1 MLQKKDLLNKTT
13 QYLRQAFKILIFMG
27 GLVVIVIVCY
37 VGYLMI
43 DDKACCLSEGYGVW
57 DADKRE
63 CRQDCLTWRED
74 IGCVPITK
82 ENITKKEKG
91 LL

>member
-1 MLQKKDLLNKTT
+1 MININLSKIT
-13 QYLRQAFKILIFMG
+13 QYLRQAFKVLTFIVGM
-27 GLVVIVIVCY
+27 VVIVVICY
-37 VGYLMI
+37 DGYLMM
-43 DDKACCLSEGYGVW
+43 DDKAWCLSEGDGVW

-74 IGCVPITK
+74 IGCVPITQ

>member
-1 MLQKKDLLNKTT
+1 MPQKKDLLNKTT
-13 QYLRQAFKILIFMG
+13 QYLRQAFKVLTFIVGM
-27 GLVVIVIVCY
+27 VVIAIICY
-37 VGYLMI
+37 AGYLMM
-43 DDKACCLSEGYGVW
+43 DDKAWCLSEGHGVW

-63 CRQDCLTWRED
+63 CRQ
-74 IGCVPITK
+74 GVPITK